1 MPQRLYNDEKIKA
14 ILLYLLNELDD
25 PYDFQTISEI
35 IVWDGSINY
44 FVFTEC
50 FNELIRCGGI
60 QKITEPDT
68 NRETFTLTPLGK
80 EMLQAIGDT
89 LLKFVKERIM
99 RSATRLL
106 AFKKDGTNVST
117 TITPDHDGYQLTC
130 TLKNKKFSLLE
141 LKMYFDNKEEA
152 DLLQIEFDRRAEK
165 IYSGVLAL
173 LTGDTEYI
181 L

>member
-1 MPQRLYNDEKIKA
+1 MPQRLYNDQKIKA

-25 PYDFQTISEI
+25 SFDFQTISEI

-50 FNELIRCGGI
+50 FNQLVDCGGI
-60 QKITEPDT
+60 QKNVDPDSGK
-68 NRETFTLTPLGK
+68 ETFLITDLGR
-80 EMLQAIGDT
+80 EMLGALEDT

-106 AFKKDGTNVST
+106 AFKKDGSTVST
-117 TITPDHDGYQLTC
+117 EVIPHGNGYNLNC
-130 TLKNKKFSLLE
+130 AIKNKKFNLLE
-141 LKMYFDNKEEA
+141 LNMYFDNKEEA
-152 DLLQIEFDRRAEK
+152 DLLQVEFDRRAEH
-165 IYSGVLAL
+165 IYSGILAL
-173 LTGDTEYI
+173 LTGDTNYI

>member
-1 MPQRLYNDEKIKA
+1 MPYRLYNDEKIKA
-14 ILLYLLNELDD
+14 IILYLLNELDD
-25 PYDFQTISEI
+25 PYEFQTISEI

-50 FNELIRCGGI
+50 FNQLVECQGIVKSIDPESGKELF
-60 QKITEPDT
+60 QLSD
-68 NRETFTLTPLGK
+68 FGK
-80 EMLQAIGDT
+80 EMLEAVEET

-106 AFKKDGTNVST
+106 AFKKDGSTVST
-117 TITPDHDGYQLTC
+117 QIERQHDGYDLTC
-130 TLKNKKFSLLE
+130 TIKNKKFDLLK

-152 DLLQIEFDRRAEK
+152 ELVQMEFDHRAEH
-165 IYSGVLAL
+165 IYSGILAL